1 MKFIFST
8 LMLLFTIF
16 IFGQKTDDIKIKQGP
31 VIKELQINTKLIST
45 ERDGKNGY
53 VTIKAIYAN
62 SFRTRVKKY
71 RIEHFD
77 SNFKLK
83 SKHIIENGKKEF
95 IKGMLIKNDSLF
107 LIKTKYDSKSKEIR
121 FFVQYN
127 KLDKYKFASKNLI
140 TFNREQY
147 KKYFGI
153 GIPFFIISNGI
164 EQIDF
169 DTYGYIKFSK
179 NKKYFVLSFDINNK
193 EKETH
198 FIAVFDDRFN
208 KKYQTKF
215 QRNIYDRYFD
225 YADLDI
231 DNQGNVYILGQVY
244 ENNSLRVKKRGK
256 PNYHYELFKIS
267 KDGQKNVSFKKNDKY
282 ISTLKLLHKNDKLF
296 LTGYYS
302 DKSNGGIKGICFY
315 KYTDDLTLIKKSFQE
330 INFSKKETKDRYNR
344 YLRSIFIDKE
354 DNVFLISE
362 VFYIKDITVFQQ
374 GRAKDQITP
383 YYVNLMISKLNK
395 DGKLLWTKFV
405 YKLDSSPTHIS
416 TLVNGNIYIFLIATK
431 TKVKKKHKNIVLF
444 KSSYSKNHSLFAI
457 KFDKNGKFSYK
468 KLIDTKKASV
478 NYNPAYGLIDIDN
491 NAVILL
497 GKYKKKQRTAIIKI
511 K

>member
-16 IFGQKTDDIKIKQGP
+16 IFGQKADDIKIKQGP
-31 VIKELQINTKLIST
+31 IIKELTKHTNLFFAES
-45 ERDGKNGY
+45 DGKNGY
-53 VTIKAIYAN
+53 VTVKAIYPFMA
-62 SFRTRVKKY
+62 KAKIIKY

-95 IKGMLIKNDSLF
+95 IKGMIVKNDSLF
-107 LIKTKYDSKSKEIR
+107 LIKTKYDSESKEIR
-121 FFVQYN
+121 FFVQYS
-127 KLDKYKFASKNLI
+127 KLDKYKFASKTLMS
-140 TFNREQY
+140 FNEKQY

-153 GIPFFIISNGI
+153 GILFFVISNGLD
-164 EQIDF
+164 QIDF

-208 KKYQTKF
+208 KKFQTKF
-215 QRNIYDRYFD
+215 QRNIYDKYFD
-225 YADLDI
+225 YADLNI

-244 ENNSLRVKKRGK
+244 ENNNLHVKTKGK

-267 KDGQKNVSFKKNDKY
+267 EGGQKNVNFKENDKF
-282 ISTLKLLHKNDKLF
+282 ISTLELLLKNNKLF
-296 LTGYYS
+296 LTAYYNE
-302 DKSNGGIKGICFY
+302 KLNGRIKGICLY
-315 KYTDDLTLIKKSFQE
+315 KYTDDLTLIKKSYQE
-330 INFSKKETKDRYNR
+330 LNIKKKEATDRKIRNV
-344 YLRSIFIDKE
+344 FIDKE
-354 DNVFLISE
+354 DNIFLVSE
-362 VFYIKDITVFQQ
+362 
-374 GRAKDQITP
+374 R
-383 YYVNLMISKLNK
+383 YYTAILSGTSTREVPRYASLMISKLDK

-405 YKLDSSPTHIS
+405 YKLNSIPTQIS
-416 TLVNGNIYIFLIATK
+416 TLVNGNIYIFLGAN
-431 TKVKKKHKNIVLF
+431 KVKKKHKNITFF
-444 KSSYSKNHSLFAI
+444 KSGITIYNKFVFAI

-468 KLIDTKKASV
+468 KLIDTKKSLV
-478 NYNPAYGLIDIDN
+478 NYNPSDGLIDLDN

-497 GKYKKKQRTAIIKI
+497 GKYKKKQRMAIIKI